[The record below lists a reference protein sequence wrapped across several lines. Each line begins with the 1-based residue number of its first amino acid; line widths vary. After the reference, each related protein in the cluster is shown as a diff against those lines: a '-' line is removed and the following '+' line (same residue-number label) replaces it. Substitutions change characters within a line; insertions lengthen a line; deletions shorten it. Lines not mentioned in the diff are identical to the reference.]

1 MNHSLYSLDYAI
13 DTGHSKSATE
23 VRVLPDGVTVA
34 TCSADATIRIFNFK
48 TGALITTLKG
58 HTKGINTIE
67 YLPINSDILALGLD
81 DFTIR
86 LWSVS
91 RGKCIKVLK
100 KHTYHVTALKFTSRG
115 NVLVLGG
122 ADETIIV
129 WDLVSGKTLHT
140 MAAHSD
146 PILLICLSHDD
157 TIIALGGYDGIMRLF
172 DTELG
177 QCVKTLTVNSSH
189 GTATALTADVINHP
203 ISSVIMS
210 PNSKYIFSS
219 SLDGYIRLW
228 EYSNNKVCKTYGE
241 GSIAAK
247 YCCGTAIVTDTE
259 LPLLVLGSE
268 SQGVLVFDVQSR
280 QTTFEYPCDDVVIL
294 VMVYEGDIVALT
306 MGGKL
311 FRLKLNPEFIHVA
324 EAPHLQLPL
333 LVLEP
338 REATAD
344 STSRVQSDADVEM
357 DEAY

>member
-1 MNHSLYSLDYAI
+1 MNPSLYSLGYTI
-13 DTGHSKSATE
+13 DTGHSTFATE
-23 VRVLPDGVTVA
+23 VRVLPDANTIA
-34 TCSADATIRIFNFK
+34 TCSADATIRIFNYNS
-48 TGALITTLKG
+48 GALITTLKG

-86 LWSVS
+86 LWSIS
-91 RGKCIKVLK
+91 KGKCIKILK
-100 KHTYHVTALKFTSRG
+100 KHTYHVTALKFTSKG
-115 NVLVLGG
+115 NVLILGG
-122 ADETIIV
+122 ADETITV

-157 TIIALGGYDGIMRLF
+157 TLIVLGGYDGIMRLF

-203 ISSVIMS
+203 ITSVIMS

-228 EYSNNKVCKTYGE
+228 EYSNNKVCKTYGQ
-241 GSIAAK
+241 GKIATK
-247 YCCGTAIVTDTE
+247 FCCGTDIVTNTQ

-268 SQGVLVFDVQSR
+268 TQGVLVFDVQSR
-280 QTTFEYPCDDVVIL
+280 QVMFQYPCEDVVIL
-294 VMVYEGDIVALT
+294 VMVHDGDVVALT
-306 MGGKL
+306 MNGKITK
-311 FRLKLNPEFIHVA
+311 LKLNPQFLHVP
-324 EAPHLQLPL
+324 EASQLQLAL
-333 LVLEP
+333 LVLES

-344 STSRVQSDADVEM
+344 SMSRCQSDNDIDI
-357 DEAY
+357 DE